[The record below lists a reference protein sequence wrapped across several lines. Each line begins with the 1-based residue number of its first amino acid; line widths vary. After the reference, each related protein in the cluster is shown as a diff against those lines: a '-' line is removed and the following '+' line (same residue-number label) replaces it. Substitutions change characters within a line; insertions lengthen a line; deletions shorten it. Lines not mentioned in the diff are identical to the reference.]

1 MFFKRSTSR
10 ASSSDAPLGDGPD
23 ARLLHRYVQSGD
35 LAYLGQLYDR
45 YLHLIYG
52 VCLKYLQDEAASQDA
67 VMQIFEKL
75 TVSLRQAEVQHF
87 KSWLYTVAKNHC
99 LMQLRSQK
107 PHRNGHVSSDVLI
120 NIAASDGVSEDRELM
135 EARWTL
141 VEQGLESLPVEQQQC
156 IQLFYLEQKS
166 YQEITSATGYEL
178 KKVKSY
184 IQNGK
189 RNLKIFV
196 NKHHE

>member
-1 MFFKRSTSR
+1 MFFKRLTSR
-10 ASSSDAPLGDGPD
+10 ASPSGAPSGDGPD
-23 ARLLHRYVQSGD
+23 ARLLHRYVQTGD
-35 LAYLGQLYDR
+35 LKYLGQLYDR
-45 YLHLIYG
+45 YLPLVYG

-75 TVSLRQAEVQHF
+75 TVSLRRAEVQHF

-107 PHRNGHVSSDVLI
+107 LYRNGQVSSDTLI
-120 NIAASDGVSEDRELM
+120 NVAASDGASEDQALM
-135 EARWTL
+135 EARWML
-141 VEQGLESLPVEQQQC
+141 VEQGLESLPAEQQRC

-196 NKHHE
+196 NKHE